1 MNRQK
6 LALFLLLIGL
16 AGSLAYAF
24 LRFPRQQEVAT
35 PKNRPGARATVIRK
49 STAAPAK
56 DAADSGRLN
65 IEALEQEIPGF
76 SGFRRNIFSPLF
88 RDESEQAALRLPPP
102 PPPPLK
108 LPPPPPPVPMAAVP
122 PPPPPPPPPS
132 QRQMDEA
139 ELGRIT
145 FLGFLKKN
153 GEKTVFLAMNNEIIL
168 AKKGSKVG
176 TKFQVTDLTDE
187 AITIKSVNSEGQMVI
202 PLVENRSLSTRQT
215 STRP

>member
-35 PKNRPGARATVIRK
+35 PKNRPGARAAAIRK
-49 STAAPAK
+49 GAAPSK
-56 DAADSGRLN
+56 FAADSGRLN
-65 IEALEQEIPGF
+65 IEALEQEMPGF

-88 RDESEQAALRLPPP
+88 RDESEQAALKLPPP

-108 LPPPPPPVPMAAVP
+108 LPPPPPPVSAQA

-202 PLVENRSLSTRQT
+202 PLVENRSLSTRHT

>member
-35 PKNRPGARATVIRK
+35 PKNRPGARAAAIRK
-49 STAAPAK
+49 GAAPSK
-56 DAADSGRLN
+56 FAADSGRLN
-65 IEALEQEIPGF
+65 IEALEQEMPGF

-88 RDESEQAALRLPPP
+88 RDESAQAA
-102 PPPPLK
+102 LK
-108 LPPPPPPVPMAAVP
+108 LPPPPPPMKLPPPPPPLPVSAP
-122 PPPPPPPPPS
+122 PPPPPPPPPPT

-139 ELGRIT
+139 ELGKIT
-145 FLGFLKKN
+145 FLGFLKKD
-153 GEKTVFLAMNNEIIL
+153 GEKTVFLAMGNEIIL

-176 TKFQVTDLTDE
+176 AKFQVTDLTDD

-202 PLVENRSLSTRQT
+202 PLVENRSLSTRHT

>member
-6 LALFLLLIGL
+6 LVLFLLLIGL
-16 AGSLAYAF
+16 AGSLAYAV
-24 LRFPRQQEVAT
+24 LRSPRQQEVAT

-49 STAAPAK
+49 STAARAK
-56 DAADSGRLN
+56 GAADSGRLN
-65 IEALEQEIPGF
+65 IEALEQETPGF

-88 RDESEQAALRLPPP
+88 RDESEQAALKLPPP

-108 LPPPPPPVPMAAVP
+108 LPPPPPPVSAQA

>member
-1 MNRQK
+1 
-6 LALFLLLIGL
+6 
-16 AGSLAYAF
+16 
-24 LRFPRQQEVAT
+24 
-35 PKNRPGARATVIRK
+35 
-49 STAAPAK
+49 
-56 DAADSGRLN
+56 
-65 IEALEQEIPGF
+65 
-76 SGFRRNIFSPLF
+76 
-88 RDESEQAALRLPPP
+88 
-102 PPPPLK
+102 
-108 LPPPPPPVPMAAVP
+108 
-122 PPPPPPPPPS
+122 
-132 QRQMDEA
+132 MDEA

>member
-6 LALFLLLIGL
+6 LVLFLLLIGL
-16 AGSLAYAF
+16 AGSLAYAV
-24 LRFPRQQEVAT
+24 LRSPRQQEVAT
-35 PKNRPGARATVIRK
+35 PKNRPGARAAAIRK
-49 STAAPAK
+49 GAAPAK
-56 DAADSGRLN
+56 VAADSGRLN
-65 IEALEQEIPGF
+65 IEALEQEMPGF

-88 RDESEQAALRLPPP
+88 RDESEQAALKLPPP

-108 LPPPPPPVPMAAVP
+108 LPPPPPPVSAQA

-153 GEKTVFLAMNNEIIL
+153 GEKTVFLAMGNEIIL

-176 TKFQVTDLTDE
+176 AKFQVTDLTDD